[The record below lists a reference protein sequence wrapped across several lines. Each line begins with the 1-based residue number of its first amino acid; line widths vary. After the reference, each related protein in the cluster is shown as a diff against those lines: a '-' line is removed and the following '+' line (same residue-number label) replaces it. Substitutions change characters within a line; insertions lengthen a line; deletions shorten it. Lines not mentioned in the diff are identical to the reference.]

1 MTGYKYPETSVES
14 YSTTATPPAKS
25 TDKEA
30 GVGGGGERSQTKDEN
45 KLSPNTEQDQGAVR
59 YCSSNNRGR
68 CPMAS

>member
-1 MTGYKYPETSVES
+1 MTGYKYPETLVES

-30 GVGGGGERSQTKDEN
+30 GVGGERSQTKHEN